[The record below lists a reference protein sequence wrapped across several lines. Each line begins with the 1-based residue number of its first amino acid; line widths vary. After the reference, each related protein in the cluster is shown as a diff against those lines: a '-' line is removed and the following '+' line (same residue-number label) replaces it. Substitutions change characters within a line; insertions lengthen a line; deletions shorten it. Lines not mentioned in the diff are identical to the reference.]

1 MRELACAISLILNY
15 MLVGTAMKVSIAD
28 TMLVVSVFSA
38 GLHTVFDVHSKSEQ
52 GVGVDTGQDYF
63 RQI

>member
-15 MLVGTAMKVSIAD
+15 RLVEIAMKLLIAD
-28 TMLVVSVFSA
+28 IMLAASEFSA
-38 GLHTVFDVHSKSEQ
+38 ALHTIFDVHSKSEQ
-52 GVGVDTGQDYF
+52 EVGVDTGQDYF